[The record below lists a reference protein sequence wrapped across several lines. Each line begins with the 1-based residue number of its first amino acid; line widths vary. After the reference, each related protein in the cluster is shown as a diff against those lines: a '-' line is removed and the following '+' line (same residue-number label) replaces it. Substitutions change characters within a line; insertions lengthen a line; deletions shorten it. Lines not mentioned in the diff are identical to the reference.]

1 MKQESNVLNPVV
13 TVKLR
18 GDRTIEVK
26 ELAWKD
32 YLRAIKQMTESLLK
46 LIANQKNKP
55 ANALEIASAE
65 GSLIIDRDKLVQA
78 IGEQEDLVAWVL
90 QKSTGQSQEW
100 VDQLSAADALAIL
113 DAVVSLNFT
122 EEVIAAGKALAGRMG
137 GVFALKTNSQ
147 KPATT

>member
-18 GDRTIEVK
+18 GGRTIEVK
-26 ELAWKD
+26 ELTWKD
-32 YLRAIKQMTESLLK
+32 YIRAIKQMTDSLLK

-65 GSLIIDRDKLVQA
+65 GSLVIDRDKLIQA
-78 IGEQEDLVAWVL
+78 IGDQEDLVGWVI
-90 QKSTGQSQEW
+90 QKSTGEAQEW
-100 VDQLSAADALAIL
+100 VDQLSAAEALAIL
-113 DAVVSLNFT
+113 DAVVGLNFT
-122 EEVIAAGKALAGRMG
+122 EEVIASGKALAGRMG
-137 GVFALKTNSQ
+137 GVFALKTSSQ